1 MTDTEILYR
10 DLRRLLDAIEAL
22 LERGASP
29 IAAPIEQ
36 MLADLHAIQTDLEVC
51 ATAMFRTA
59 EAVQALA
66 NRTDPTDEI
75 ARLHRRLDKMGV
87 PEC

>member
-1 MTDTEILYR
+1 MTETETLYR
-10 DLRRLLDAIEAL
+10 DLRRLLDALETL

-36 MLADLHAIQTDLEVC
+36 MLADLHAIQTGLEVC
-51 ATAMFRTA
+51 ATAMFSTA

-66 NRTDPTDEI
+66 NRPDPKDEI
-75 ARLHRRLDKMGV
+75 ARLHRRLDKMKI
-87 PEC
+87 PKC

>member
-1 MTDTEILYR
+1 MTETEILHR
-10 DLRRLLDAIEAL
+10 DLRRLLDAIETL

-36 MLADLHAIQTDLEVC
+36 MLADLHAIQTSLAVC

-66 NRTDPTDEI
+66 NRPDPTDEI
-75 ARLHRRLDKMGV
+75 TRLHRRLDKMKV
-87 PEC
+87 PKC

>member
-1 MTDTEILYR
+1 MTETEILYR
-10 DLRRLLDAIEAL
+10 DLRRLLDAIETL

-36 MLADLHAIQTDLEVC
+36 MLADLHAIQISLEVC
-51 ATAMFRTA
+51 ATAMYRTA

-66 NRTDPTDEI
+66 DRPDPTDEI
-75 ARLHRRLDKMGV
+75 ARIHRRFDQMNV
-87 PEC
+87 PKC